1 MLTAE
6 TASPDYQRI
15 AQAIRFLEANFRRQP
30 SLEEIAEAVH
40 LSPFHFQRL
49 FSEWAGI
56 SPKRFVQYLTADF
69 LKARLAAAG
78 NLTEAA
84 EAAGLSA
91 PSRLHD
97 LFVTLEAV
105 TPHEYRSGGA
115 GVRIGYGVHATP
127 FGPALLATTERGI
140 CGLHL
145 LDAAL
150 PDAELALRA
159 LQKSWPNAVLVPD
172 ADRTAPLLAQAL
184 VPASGRPLH
193 LLVRG
198 TNFQVKVWEALLRV
212 PSGQVV
218 SYQHVAQA
226 IGQPK
231 ALQAVGSAVG
241 ANPVALLI
249 PCHRVIRKEGVLGE
263 YRWGSVTKKALI
275 GWEMAR
281 AEQVADQLNVE
292 PAALSEGNTPE

>member
-1 MLTAE
+1 MTTAE
-6 TASPDYQRI
+6 TDYQRI
-15 AQAIRFLEANFRRQP
+15 ARAIQFLEENFRRQP
-30 SLEEIAEAVH
+30 GLDEVAEAVS

-56 SPKRFVQYLTADF
+56 SPKRFVQFLTADF
-69 LKARLAAAG
+69 LKQRLAAAG
-78 NLTEAA
+78 SLAEAA
-84 EAAGLSA
+84 EDAGLSA

-105 TPHEYRSGGA
+105 TPQQYRTGGA
-115 GVRIGYGVHATP
+115 GLCISYGVHPTP
-127 FGPALLATTERGI
+127 FGPALLAATGRGL

-145 LDAAL
+145 LDAA
-150 PDAELALRA
+150 
-159 LQKSWPNAVLVPD
+159 QPNAEAALGEIRRNWPQAEFVPN
-172 ADRTAPLLAQAL
+172 AALTAPLAARAFGEEAGQ
-184 VPASGRPLH
+184 PLH

-212 PSGQVV
+212 PAGQVV
-218 SYQHVAQA
+218 SYQHVARA

-241 ANPVALLI
+241 ANPVAVLI

-263 YRWGSVTKKALI
+263 YRWGAATKKALI

-281 AEQVADQLNVE
+281 F
-292 PAALSEGNTPE
+292 G

>member
-1 MLTAE
+1 MVTTPA
-6 TASPDYQRI
+6 TPDYQRI
-15 AQAIRFLEANFRRQP
+15 AQAIQFLEANFRRQP
-30 SLEEIAEAVH
+30 SLEEVAAAVH

-69 LKARLAAAG
+69 LKARLAEAAP
-78 NLTEAA
+78 LAEAA
-84 EAAGLSA
+84 EEAGLSA

-105 TPHEYRSGGA
+105 TPLEYRTGGA
-115 GVRIGYGVHATP
+115 GVQISYGLHDTP
-127 FGPALLATTERGI
+127 FGPALLAATERGI

-145 LDAAL
+145 LQPEQPDLDAAL
-150 PDAELALRA
+150 AALRKA
-159 LQKSWPNAVLVPD
+159 WPQAKLQPNA
-172 ADRTAPLLAQAL
+172 ARTAPLLARAFAPVAGQ
-184 VPASGRPLH
+184 PLH

-212 PSGQVV
+212 PVGQVV

-226 IGQPK
+226 IGQPR

-249 PCHRVIRKEGVLGE
+249 PCHRVIRKEGILGE
-263 YRWGSVTKKALI
+263 YRWGSTTKKALI
-275 GWEMAR
+275 GWEMAQ
-281 AEQVADQLNVE
+281 AELHAAQLV
-292 PAALSEGNTPE
+292 

>member
-1 MLTAE
+1 MVTTPAN
-6 TASPDYQRI
+6 PDYQRI
-15 AQAIRFLEANFRRQP
+15 AQAIQFLEVNFRRQP
-30 SLEEIAEAVH
+30 SLEEIAAAVH

-69 LKARLAAAG
+69 LKARLAEAAP
-78 NLTEAA
+78 LAEAA
-84 EAAGLSA
+84 EEAGLSA

-105 TPHEYRSGGA
+105 TPLEFRTGGA
-115 GVRIGYGVHATP
+115 GVQISYGVHDTP
-127 FGPALLATTERGI
+127 FGPALLAATERGI

-145 LDAAL
+145 LHPEHPDPTQALAALHKAWPQAQLQADAA
-150 PDAELALRA
+150 
-159 LQKSWPNAVLVPD
+159 
-172 ADRTAPLLAQAL
+172 RTAPLLARAFAPVAGQ
-184 VPASGRPLH
+184 PLH

-212 PSGQVV
+212 PVGQVV

-226 IGQPK
+226 IGQPR

-249 PCHRVIRKEGVLGE
+249 PCHRVIRKEGILGE
-263 YRWGSVTKKALI
+263 YRWGSTTKKALI
-275 GWEMAR
+275 GWEMAQ
-281 AEQVADQLNVE
+281 AEQHAAQL
-292 PAALSEGNTPE
+292 A

>member
-1 MLTAE
+1 MQTSLFPAAAALPTPELLT
-6 TASPDYQRI
+6 DYQRV
-15 AQAIRFLEANFRRQP
+15 AHAIRFLEANFRRQP
-30 SLEEIAEAVH
+30 GLDEVAAAVH

-69 LKARLAAAG
+69 LKARLAESGSLA
-78 NLTEAA
+78 EAA
-84 EAAGLSA
+84 EEAGLSA

-105 TPHEYRSGGA
+105 TPQEFRRGGA
-115 GVRIGYGVHATP
+115 GVRIGYGVHDTP
-127 FGPALLATTERGI
+127 FGPALLAATGRGV
-140 CGLHL
+140 CGLAL
-145 LDAAL
+145 LG
-150 PDAELALRA
+150 EGGEQLALDDLRRA
-159 LQKSWPNAVLVPD
+159 WPQALIEP
-172 ADRTAPLLAQAL
+172 APAATAPLLARAFAPRPGDQ
-184 VPASGRPLH
+184 PLH

-198 TNFQVKVWEALLRV
+198 TNFQLKVWEALLRI
-212 PSGQVV
+212 PAGELV
-218 SYQHVAQA
+218 SYQRVATA
-226 IGQPK
+226 IGQPR

-241 ANPVALLI
+241 ANPVAYLI

-281 AEQVADQLNVE
+281 AERQAAQL
-292 PAALSEGNTPE
+292 A

>member
-1 MLTAE
+1 MQTLLFPPAFSPLPAADQPLT
-6 TASPDYQRI
+6 DYQRV
-15 AQAIRFLEANFRRQP
+15 ARAIRFLEANFRQQP
-30 SLEEIAEAVH
+30 SLDDVAAAVH

-69 LKARLAAAG
+69 LKQRLAQTG
-78 NLTEAA
+78 SLTEAA

-105 TPHEYRSGGA
+105 TPHEFRTGGA
-115 GVRIGYGVHATP
+115 GVRIAYGLHDTP
-127 FGPALLATTERGI
+127 FGPALLSATERGI
-140 CGLHL
+140 CGLAL
-145 LDAAL
+145 LAPEQ
-150 PDAELALRA
+150 PDTSLALADLRKA
-159 LQKSWPNAVLVPD
+159 WPEAHIEED
-172 ADRTAPLLAQAL
+172 TARTAPLLSRAFAPSAGQ
-184 VPASGRPLH
+184 PLH

-198 TNFQVKVWEALLRV
+198 TNFQVKVWEALLRIGE
-212 PSGQVV
+212 GQLV
-218 SYQHVAQA
+218 SYQHIAQA

-241 ANPVALLI
+241 ANPVAYLI

-263 YRWGSVTKKALI
+263 YRWGTTTKKALI
-275 GWEMAR
+275 GWEMAQ
-281 AEQVADQLNVE
+281 AERQAGQF
-292 PAALSEGNTPE
+292 A

>member
-1 MLTAE
+1 MLPADIS
-6 TASPDYQRI
+6 SPDYQRI
-15 AQAIRFLEANFRRQP
+15 AQAIEFLEANFRRQP
-30 SLEEIAEAVH
+30 SLKEVAAAVS

-56 SPKRFVQYLTADF
+56 SPKRFVQFLTADF
-69 LKARLAAAG
+69 LKQRLATAG
-78 NLTEAA
+78 NLAA
-84 EAAGLSA
+84 VAEDAGLSA

-97 LFVTLEAV
+97 LFVTLEAA
-105 TPHEYRSGGA
+105 TPLEFRRGGA
-115 GVRIGYGVHATP
+115 GLCIRYGVHPTP
-127 FGPALLATTERGI
+127 FGPALLAATARGI

-145 LDAAL
+145 LDAQRPDAPAALAAIRRSWPQADLL
-150 PDAELALRA
+150 PDA
-159 LQKSWPNAVLVPD
+159 D
-172 ADRTAPLLAQAL
+172 ATAPLLAQAFAP
-184 VPASGRPLH
+184 VAGQPLH

-218 SYQHVAQA
+218 SYQHVAQS
-226 IGQPK
+226 IGQPR

-249 PCHRVIRKEGVLGE
+249 PCHRVIRKEGALGE
-263 YRWGSVTKKALI
+263 YRWGSATKKALI

-281 AEQVADQLNVE
+281 W
-292 PAALSEGNTPE
+292 GNT

>member
-1 MLTAE
+1 MSAV
-6 TASPDYQRI
+6 ASNLDYQRI
-15 AQAIRFLEANFRRQP
+15 AQAIRFLEENFQRQP
-30 SLEEIAEAVH
+30 SLDEIAEAVH

-56 SPKRFVQYLTADF
+56 SPKRFLQYLTADF
-69 LKARLAAAG
+69 LKVRLAEAGSLTVAAQD
-78 NLTEAA
+78 
-84 EAAGLSA
+84 AGLSA

-105 TPHEYRSGGA
+105 TPHEFRTGGA
-115 GVRIGYGVHATP
+115 GVLIRYGVHPTP
-127 FGPALLATTERGI
+127 FGPALLAATERGV

-145 LDAAL
+145 LAPDEPDPTPAL
-150 PDAELALRA
+150 VAVRRAWPQAELI
-159 LQKSWPNAVLVPD
+159 
-172 ADRTAPLLAQAL
+172 ADQEWTAPLLAQAFTA
-184 VPASGRPLH
+184 PADKPLH

-212 PSGQVV
+212 PAGQLV

-241 ANPVALLI
+241 ANPVAVLI

-263 YRWGSVTKKALI
+263 YRWGSTTKKALI
-275 GWEMAR
+275 GREMAQ
-281 AEQVADQLNVE
+281 AELRTAQL
-292 PAALSEGNTPE
+292 A

>member
-1 MLTAE
+1 MQVAV
-6 TASPDYQRI
+6 SHPDYQRI
-15 AQAIRFLEANFRRQP
+15 AQAIRFLEENFRRQP
-30 SLEEIAEAVH
+30 SLDEVAEAVS

-69 LKARLAAAG
+69 LKTRLAEAS
-78 NLTEAA
+78 NLADAA

-105 TPHEYRSGGA
+105 TPHEFRRGGA
-115 GVRIGYGVHATP
+115 GVHIAYGVHQTP
-127 FGPALLATTERGI
+127 FGPALLAATPRGV

-145 LDAAL
+145 LAPDQPKTSTAL
-150 PDAELALRA
+150 AA
-159 LQKSWPNAVLVPD
+159 LQKNWPEATFEHNETF
-172 ADRTAPLLAQAL
+172 TAPLVAQAFA
-184 VPASGRPLH
+184 PMAGQPLH

-198 TNFQVKVWEALLRV
+198 TNFQLKVWEALLRV
-212 PSGQVV
+212 PAGQLV
-218 SYQHVAQA
+218 SYQHIAQA

-231 ALQAVGSAVG
+231 SLQAVGSAVG
-241 ANPVALLI
+241 ANPVAVLI

-263 YRWGSVTKKALI
+263 YRWGSATKKAII
-275 GWEMAR
+275 GYEMAQ
-281 AEQVADQLNVE
+281 AERQAAQVV
-292 PAALSEGNTPE
+292 

>member
-1 MLTAE
+1 MSVSTAA
-6 TASPDYQRI
+6 TDYQRI
-15 AQAIRFLEANFRRQP
+15 AQAIQFLEENFRRQP
-30 SLEEIAEAVH
+30 SLNEVAEAVH

-56 SPKRFVQYLTADF
+56 SPKRFVQFLTADF
-69 LKARLAAAG
+69 LKTRLAQATPLFEA
-78 NLTEAA
+78 TE
-84 EAAGLSA
+84 EAGLSA

-105 TPHEYRSGGA
+105 TPHEFRTGGV
-115 GVRIGYGVHATP
+115 GLRIGYGVHATP
-127 FGPALLATTERGI
+127 FGPALLAATSRGV

-145 LDAAL
+145 LDAEADAVENAL
-150 PDAELALRA
+150 REMRKNWPQAEFEPDAAL
-159 LQKSWPNAVLVPD
+159 
-172 ADRTAPLLAQAL
+172 TAPLVARAFAPVAGQ
-184 VPASGRPLH
+184 PLH

-226 IGQPK
+226 IGQPR

-241 ANPVALLI
+241 ANPVAVLI
-249 PCHRVIRKEGVLGE
+249 PCHRVIRKEGALGQ
-263 YRWGSVTKKALI
+263 YRWGCVTKKALI
-275 GWEMAR
+275 GWEMAQAAR
-281 AEQVADQLNVE
+281 QTVQVA
-292 PAALSEGNTPE
+292 

>member
-1 MLTAE
+1 MTTAE
-6 TASPDYQRI
+6 TISPDYQRI
-15 AQAIRFLEANFRRQP
+15 AQAIQFLEANFRRQP
-30 SLEEIAEAVH
+30 SLDEVAEAVS

-69 LKARLAAAG
+69 LKQRLAQAG
-78 NLTEAA
+78 SLAEAA
-84 EAAGLSA
+84 DEAGLSA

-105 TPHEYRSGGA
+105 TPQEYRTGGA
-115 GVRIGYGVHATP
+115 GLRVAYGTHPTP
-127 FGPALLATTERGI
+127 FGPALLAATERGI

-145 LDAAL
+145 LDAAQ
-150 PDAELALRA
+150 PDEAAA
-159 LQKSWPNAVLVPD
+159 LQELRRNWPNATFEP
-172 ADRTAPLLAQAL
+172 AAERTAPLAARAFAPTAGQ
-184 VPASGRPLH
+184 PLH

-212 PSGQVV
+212 PAGQVV
-218 SYQHVAQA
+218 SYQHVARA

-241 ANPVALLI
+241 ANPVAVLI

-263 YRWGSVTKKALI
+263 YRWGSATKKALI
-275 GWEMAR
+275 GWEMAHFGK
-281 AEQVADQLNVE
+281 
-292 PAALSEGNTPE
+292 GNN

>member
-1 MLTAE
+1 MQTSLFPPTFTAVPE
-6 TASPDYQRI
+6 APAATDYQRV
-15 AQAIRFLEANFRRQP
+15 AQAIRFLEENFRRQP
-30 SLEEIAEAVH
+30 SLDDVAAAVH

-69 LKARLAAAG
+69 LKARLAEAG
-78 NLTEAA
+78 SLAEAA

-105 TPHEYRSGGA
+105 TPQQYRTGGE
-115 GVRIGYGVHATP
+115 GVRIGYGVHETP
-127 FGPALLATTERGI
+127 FGPALLAATERGI
-140 CGLHL
+140 CSLAL
-145 LDAAL
+145 LGAASPEAALTDLQKAWPRAALVNDAA
-150 PDAELALRA
+150 
-159 LQKSWPNAVLVPD
+159 Q
-172 ADRTAPLLAQAL
+172 TAPLLGQAFATT
-184 VPASGRPLH
+184 PSRPLH

-198 TNFQVKVWEALLRV
+198 TNFQVKVWEALLRI
-212 PSGQVV
+212 PLGQLV
-218 SYQHVAQA
+218 SYQHIAQA

-241 ANPVALLI
+241 ANPVAYLI

-263 YRWGSVTKKALI
+263 YRWGSTTKKAII
-275 GWEMAR
+275 GWEMAQTELQ
-281 AEQVADQLNVE
+281 AGQFA
-292 PAALSEGNTPE
+292 

>member
-1 MLTAE
+1 MLATDL
-6 TASPDYQRI
+6 SPDYQRI
-15 AQAIRFLEANFRRQP
+15 AQAIRFLEENFRRQP
-30 SLEEIAEAVH
+30 SLDEVAAAVH

-78 NLTEAA
+78 NLAEAA

-105 TPHEYRSGGA
+105 TPQEFRTGGA
-115 GVRIGYGVHATP
+115 GVRIAYGVHPTP
-127 FGPALLATTERGI
+127 FGPALLAATERGI

-145 LDAAL
+145 LDATTPNVDAAL
-150 PDAELALRA
+150 AELR
-159 LQKSWPNAVLVPD
+159 KSWPNAHLQ
-172 ADRTAPLLAQAL
+172 ADEVRTAPLAARAFA
-184 VPASGRPLH
+184 PGSGQPLH

-198 TNFQVKVWEALLRV
+198 TNFQVKVWEALLQV
-212 PSGQVV
+212 PGGQVV
-218 SYQHVAQA
+218 SYQQVAQA

-241 ANPVALLI
+241 ANPVAVLI
-249 PCHRVIRKEGVLGE
+249 PCHRVIRKEGMLGE
-263 YRWGSVTKKALI
+263 YRWGSATKKALI
-275 GWEMAR
+275 GWEMA
-281 AEQVADQLNVE
+281 QLE
-292 PAALSEGNTPE
+292 RQAAV

>member
-1 MLTAE
+1 MS
-6 TASPDYQRI
+6 ASASISDYQRI
-15 AQAIRFLEANFRRQP
+15 TRAIQFLEENFRRQP
-30 SLEEIAEAVH
+30 SLDEVAEAVH

-69 LKARLAAAG
+69 LKTRLAQATSLSEA
-78 NLTEAA
+78 TE
-84 EAAGLSA
+84 EAGLSA
-91 PSRLHD
+91 SSRLHD

-105 TPHEYRSGGA
+105 TPHEFRTGGA

-127 FGPALLATTERGI
+127 FGPALLAATGRGV

-145 LDAAL
+145 LGAEAT
-150 PDAELALRA
+150 DAENA
-159 LQKSWPNAVLVPD
+159 LQELRKNWPQARFEPD
-172 ADRTAPLLAQAL
+172 EEMTAPLVERAFAPVAGQ
-184 VPASGRPLH
+184 PLH

-212 PSGQVV
+212 PGGQVV

-226 IGQPK
+226 VGQPK

-241 ANPVALLI
+241 ANPVAVLI
-249 PCHRVIRKEGVLGE
+249 PCHRVIRKEGALGQ

-275 GWEMAR
+275 GWEMAQ
-281 AEQVADQLNVE
+281 AEKQTAQVA
-292 PAALSEGNTPE
+292 

>member
-1 MLTAE
+1 MSSS
-6 TASPDYQRI
+6 ASPSDYQRI
-15 AQAIRFLEANFRRQP
+15 ARAIQFLEENFRRQP
-30 SLEEIAEAVH
+30 GLDEVAEAVH

-56 SPKRFVQYLTADF
+56 SPKRFVQFLTADF
-69 LKARLAAAG
+69 LKTRLAEATPLPEA
-78 NLTEAA
+78 TE
-84 EAAGLSA
+84 EAGLSA

-105 TPHEYRSGGA
+105 TPHEFRTGGA
-115 GVRIGYGVHATP
+115 GLRIGYGVQATP
-127 FGPALLATTERGI
+127 FGPALMAATGRGV

-145 LDAAL
+145 LNADY
-150 PDAELALRA
+150 DAETALREMRRN
-159 LQKSWPNAVLVPD
+159 WPQANFEPD
-172 ADRTAPLLAQAL
+172 PELTAPLVARAFAPVAGQ
-184 VPASGRPLH
+184 PLH

-212 PSGQVV
+212 PAGQVV

-226 IGQPK
+226 IGRPR

-249 PCHRVIRKEGVLGE
+249 PCHRVIRKEGVLGQ

-275 GWEMAR
+275 GWEMAQ
-281 AEQVADQLNVE
+281 AEKQTAQVA
-292 PAALSEGNTPE
+292 